1 MSSRHLAGSR
11 ANKHHPLAR
20 ETRASDTYGS
30 MDLWPAE
37 QVYPPNHAARAV
49 DIRTCKPTLGDALG
63 GRRPTRADA
72 KASTH
77 ATPLTAERR
86 VANYQRQNRAKW
98 LTPRQAKRAM
108 HKERRNGGTL

>member
-1 MSSRHLAGSR
+1 MSSRHRAGSR

-37 QVYPPNHAARAV
+37 QAYPPNHAARAV
-49 DIRTCKPTLGDALG
+49 DIRACKPPVGG
-63 GRRPTRADA
+63 IGRRPTRADA

-86 VANYQRQNRAKW
+86 VANYQRQNHAKW

-108 HKERRNGGTL
+108 HKERRNGGAL